1 VTELQESDSKPLS
14 ENMIL
19 LNDITIKKLLKM
31 IAEGND

>member
-1 VTELQESDSKPLS
+1 MTNIQEPEGRLLS
-14 ENMIL
+14 ENIIL